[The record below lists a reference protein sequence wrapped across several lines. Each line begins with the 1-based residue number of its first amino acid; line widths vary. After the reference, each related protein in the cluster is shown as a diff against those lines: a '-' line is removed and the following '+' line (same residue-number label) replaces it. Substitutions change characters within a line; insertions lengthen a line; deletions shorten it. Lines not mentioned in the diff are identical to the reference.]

1 MRWFYVVVLLAI
13 TLLSSSCG
21 ERNQS
26 HIRSM
31 RITATEWAEG
41 GEDDIPRRVQV
52 AIDVQNNGA
61 AATIQEGR
69 MRVRYSGRTVL
80 MLTLDERVKIPR
92 RHDGEVMVWLRVNV
106 ARNSQSVALRSALMR
121 HDAKGVSVDWKI
133 SGRKGAISS
142 HIVQPEK
149 PLSEIASE
157 DKLEALWCVTDA
169 ILGIQTE
176 K

>member
-1 MRWFYVVVLLAI
+1 MRWFYVVVLLA
-13 TLLSSSCG
+13 TALLCSSCG

-69 MRVRYSGRTVL
+69 MRVSYSGRTVL

-106 ARNSQSVALRSALMR
+106 ARNSQTLALRNALFQHQSEGITIDWEFSLRAGVMRSRVVQAEEPLQEILSEEMLVALWSIVEEM
-121 HDAKGVSVDWKI
+121 KGE
-133 SGRKGAISS
+133 R
-142 HIVQPEK
+142 
-149 PLSEIASE
+149 
-157 DKLEALWCVTDA
+157 
-169 ILGIQTE
+169 
-176 K
+176 

>member
-1 MRWFYVVVLLAI
+1 MRWFYVVVLLA
-13 TLLSSSCG
+13 TALLCSSCG

-69 MRVRYSGRTVL
+69 MRVSYSGRTVL

-106 ARNSQSVALRSALMR
+106 ARNSQSVAFTSALKR
-121 HDAKGVSVDWKI
+121 HDTQDMEVDWEFW
-133 SGRKGAISS
+133 GRKGAVKA
-142 HIVQPEK
+142 HIVQPRK
-149 PLSEIASE
+149 PLAEVLPSDMLAE
-157 DKLEALWCVTDA
+157 LWSMV
-169 ILGIQTE
+169 GE
-176 K
+176 R